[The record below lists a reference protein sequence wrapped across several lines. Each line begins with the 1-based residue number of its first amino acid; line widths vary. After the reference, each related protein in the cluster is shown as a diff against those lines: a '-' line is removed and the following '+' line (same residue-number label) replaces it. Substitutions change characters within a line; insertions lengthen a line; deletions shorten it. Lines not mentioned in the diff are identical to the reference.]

1 MKYLIPS
8 ILAASIV
15 SMPAMAEKASSKPL
29 LEKNQFS
36 IGLGI
41 ANNSIDLPP
50 AFGGDQDET
59 GFQFFAAYDLNKVN
73 LMDGVNT
80 SLELGYMDYGD
91 FGGGN
96 SGGIWVNGVVDGTL
110 SGKLGWL
117 ARVGLDLGDD
127 DGLML
132 GAGLGVGLND
142 RMKLRFEYVVR
153 DNIDSL
159 QLNFIHRL

>member
-1 MKYLIPS
+1 MKYLVPS
-8 ILAASIV
+8 ILAV
-15 SMPAMAEKASSKPL
+15 SLVATPVFAEQSASKPL
-29 LEKNQFS
+29 LEKSQFS

-50 AFGGDQDET
+50 AFGGDQDEV

-73 LMDGVNT
+73 LMQGVNT

-96 SGGIWVNGVVDGTL
+96 SGGIWVNGVIGGNL

-117 ARVGLDLGDD
+117 ARLGLDLGDD

-132 GAGLGVGLND
+132 GAGLGLGLGE
-142 RMKLRFEYVVR
+142 RSQLRFEYVVR

-159 QLNFIHRL
+159 QLNFVHHL